1 MSLSKEYD
9 VYYTTG
15 GLHFVG
21 GGSDIWVND
30 WIELISKRLDVTP
43 VLCIDRIKIGH
54 DSKEWYEDFYKE
66 KFGHLKIVEV
76 NNESDFDA
84 EADLYVIWARAEIK
98 DLFMEVVNNCRR
110 LNILHGYYRPKDIIV
125 RNFKKLYSVVIHVTV
140 ELSLNA
146 GFTLNL
152 PKLQHFSGTMEWENE
167 VSKHAK
173 HVIWIGLDKIPL
185 HDRRD
190 LIDIPNYYVFNKN
203 LPIMESDVVAFT
215 SRCETRKCP
224 HFIDT
229 VDSLAYTNP
238 KDLWWWTHNLGYKFE
253 KTRVVQF
260 RYSTL
265 DKFFKS
271 KRWGISHSSFVNE
284 PFGYSIFQ
292 AIDYGKIP
300 ILNRDW
306 CKDIEYPFRSYSKS
320 QFEKQVKTI
329 KGVSYQERND
339 ILENLRTK
347 LNNLYNN
354 PIIWANQYLSIYNGK
369 D

>member
-1 MSLSKEYD
+1 MKKSYTIPIEQNKIDQLYNLWLNNGYETKE
-9 VYYTTG
+9 
-15 GLHFVG
+15 
-21 GGSDIWVND
+21 DID
-30 WIELISKRLDVTP
+30 
-43 VLCIDRIKIGH
+43 
-54 DSKEWYEDFYKE
+54 
-66 KFGHLKIVEV
+66 IVE
-76 NNESDFDA
+76 NHLLGFEKDIS
-84 EADLYVIWARAEIK
+84 EIK
-98 DLFMEVVNNCRR
+98 
-110 LNILHGYYRPKDIIV
+110 
-125 RNFKKLYSVVIHVTV
+125 LYT
-140 ELSLNA
+140 
-146 GFTLNL
+146 F
-152 PKLQHFSGTMEWENE
+152 ENPSSSSIE
-167 VSKHAK
+167 SSC
-173 HVIWIGLDKIPL
+173 ITI
-185 HDRRD
+185 
-190 LIDIPNYYVFNKN
+190 YNKN